1 MPNDVPGPGRY
12 NPDKPD
18 SRGTVNLGG
27 TSARLGNLNVPNENP
42 GPGAYRVDG
51 DIMIPT
57 FSVIGHMGSGTVKG
71 DPSFEAT
78 LQRAASTPGP
88 SDYSISSTLN
98 RSGGRFAYTLNLD
111 DDDNATVET

>member
-1 MPNDVPGPGRY
+1 MVA
-12 NPDKPD
+12 
-18 SRGTVNLGG
+18 RGAQHTPQF
-27 TSARLGNLNVPNENP
+27 A
-42 GPGAYRVDG
+42 
-51 DIMIPT
+51 
-57 FSVIGHMGSGTVKG
+57 KG

-111 DDDNATVET
+111 DDDDATVET

>member
-1 MPNDVPGPGRY
+1 MRTTTQGWQNSYTDTGRALV
-12 NPDKPD
+12 
-18 SRGTVNLGG
+18 GE
-27 TSARLGNLNVPNENP
+27 A
-42 GPGAYRVDG
+42 
-51 DIMIPT
+51 
-57 FSVIGHMGSGTVKG
+57 

-111 DDDNATVET
+111 DDDDATVET